1 LNRPLVPGLASIGDF
16 DARSREV
23 FRRIVESYLATGE
36 PVGSRALSRQ
46 LPMQLSP
53 ASIRN
58 VMADL
63 EALGVLASP
72 HASAGRVP
80 TQMGLRLFVDGLLEV
95 GDISDDERGRL
106 LAQVAGSERSLEGL
120 LNRASAVLS
129 GLSQCADLVVA
140 PKRNAT
146 LKHIEFVN
154 LEGGRALTVLV
165 TEDGSVENRVIET
178 PPGMT
183 PSALAT
189 ATNFLSSMMRG
200 RTLEQACAEV
210 EREMEKHSAEL
221 GQLTQA
227 LIEAGLA
234 TWSNPEKSDDSWASR
249 SLIVRGQSNLLEH
262 VGALQDL
269 DRVRQLFDDLEN
281 RRDVLQLL
289 ELTKD
294 AEGIRIFIGAESK
307 LASLSGSTLVAAP
320 YHDAQRKIIGAI
332 AVIGPTRL
340 NYARIIPM
348 VDYTAKVVG
357 ELLSQAHA

>member
-1 LNRPLVPGLASIGDF
+1 LNRPLIHGVTRIDDF

-23 FRRIVESYLATGE
+23 FRRIVETYLATGE

-80 TQMGLRLFVDGLLEV
+80 TQLGLRLFVDGLLEV
-95 GDISDDERGRL
+95 GDITQDERSKL
-106 LAQVAGSERSLEGL
+106 LTQVAGSERSLEGL
-120 LNRASAVLS
+120 LSRASAVLS
-129 GLSQCADLVVA
+129 GLSQCAGLVVA
-140 PKRNAT
+140 PKRNAP

-154 LEGGRALTVLV
+154 LEAGRALTVLV
-165 TEDGSVENRVIET
+165 FEDGSVENRVMDT
-178 PPGMT
+178 PAGMT
-183 PSALAT
+183 PSALAS

-200 RTLEQACAEV
+200 RTLEQACAEI
-210 EREMEKHSAEL
+210 EREMEKHRSEL
-221 GQLTQA
+221 GELTQA

-234 TWSNPEKSDDSWASR
+234 TWSNSGKSDESWASR
-249 SLIVRGQSNLLEH
+249 ALIVRGQSNLLEH

-294 AEGIRIFIGAESK
+294 AEGVRIFIGSESK
-307 LASLSGSTLVAAP
+307 LASFSGSTLVAAP
-320 YHDAQRKIIGAI
+320 YHDAGRKIVGAI

-357 ELLSQAHA
+357 ELLSQTHA